1 MKSNRFYSIPYD
13 NRNDFDIRRLRSM
26 QGGIVAFGR
35 WHALLGILYDKDG
48 LVDASDAVTL
58 DLLAEELDFR
68 GNKSRDKVCEFLG
81 DCATIGLIDLTAWT
95 ARRHVVCSGVVE
107 VLDFRSKKSNAGG
120 KGGRGKKKGSE
131 EAAET
136 CEE

>member
-48 LVDASDAVTL
+48 LVDASDVVTL

-68 GNKSRDKVCEFLG
+68 GKQARDKLCEFLG
-81 DCATIGLIDLTAWT
+81 DCASIGLIDLTSWS
-95 ARRHVVCSGVVE
+95 ARRHVVCTGVVE
-107 VLDFRSKKSNAGG
+107 ALDFRAKKSNAGG
-120 KGGRGKKKGSE
+120 RGGRGKKKGPE
-131 EAAET
+131 DAPEDDDE
-136 CEE
+136 

>member
-48 LVDASDAVTL
+48 LVDASDDVTL

-68 GNKSRDKVCEFLG
+68 GNKAREKVCEFLD
-81 DCATIGLIDLTAWT
+81 DCASIGLVDLTAWT

-107 VLDFRSKKSNAGG
+107 VLDFRSKKSSAGG
-120 KGGRGKKKGSE
+120 KGGRGRKKDAEDVPDADE
-131 EAAET
+131 E
-136 CEE
+136 